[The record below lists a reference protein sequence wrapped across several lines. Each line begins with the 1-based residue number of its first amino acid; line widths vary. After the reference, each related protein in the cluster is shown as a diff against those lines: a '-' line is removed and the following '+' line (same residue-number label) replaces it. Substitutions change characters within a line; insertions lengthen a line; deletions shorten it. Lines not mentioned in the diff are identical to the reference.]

1 MSRTTALASV
11 MANERARTLR
21 KTMSD
26 GERKLWRALRAKQ
39 VEGLRFRRQHPI
51 GKYIVDFVC
60 LERRLV
66 VEVDG
71 GHHMEDE
78 QIAHDARRDRWLN
91 AEGYRVMRVPNA
103 EVFSNIAGVVDTIWA
118 ALQETPSVRGAR
130 HPHQERHRA

>member
-1 MSRTTALASV
+1 

-39 VEGLRFRRQHPI
+39 IEGLRFRRQHPI

-60 LERRLV
+60 LERRLIV
-66 VEVDG
+66 AVDG
-71 GHHMEDE
+71 GQRTEDE
-78 QIAHDARRDRWLN
+78 QIARDARRDEWLH
-91 AEGYRVMRVPNA
+91 AEGYRVMRVANA
-103 EVFSNIAGVVDTIWA
+103 EVFCNIAGVVDTIWA
-118 ALQETPSVRGAR
+118 ALRERPLVRDAR